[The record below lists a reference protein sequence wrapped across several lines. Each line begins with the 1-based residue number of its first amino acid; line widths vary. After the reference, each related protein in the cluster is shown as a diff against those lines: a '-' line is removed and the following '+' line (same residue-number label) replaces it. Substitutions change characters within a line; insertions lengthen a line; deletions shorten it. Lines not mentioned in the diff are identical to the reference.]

1 MAINVPNFPAHVSNF
16 LQANGKIL
24 LDLINEQNNTALP
37 ETAVTFGA
45 PAEKT
50 PGQIATLVTVTS
62 AEGSGYRGSV
72 DFDYNR
78 VPLGF
83 MGTNEPDLIIE
94 TDATSTQG
102 LIEFLNMT
110 FGTLLTPADIV
121 DAPIPALQPDQN
133 TAVTITA
140 DGSSLVWHG
149 THSLQLT
156 KTLIDLDTV
165 LTTTTL
171 DGLYPPAV

>member
-1 MAINVPNFPAHVSNF
+1 MAVWVHNIPKTNNF
-16 LQANGKIL
+16 LQTNDMIV
-24 LDLINEQNNTALP
+24 LDLINKQNDTALP
-37 ETAVTFGA
+37 QTAVTFGA

-50 PGQIATLVTVTS
+50 SGQIATLLTVTS

-72 DFDYNR
+72 DFEYNR
-78 VPLGF
+78 VPLSF

-94 TDATSTQG
+94 TDATTTQG
-102 LIEFLNMT
+102 LIEFLNTT
-110 FGTLLTPADIV
+110 FGILLTVADIV
-121 DAPIPALQPDQN
+121 DAPIPELEPDVN

-140 DGSSLVWHG
+140 ADASLVWHG

-156 KTLIDLDTV
+156 ATLINLDTV
-165 LTTTTL
+165 LTVTTL